1 MEKLLADTKLVVL
14 PLLKKYP
21 TSEEDKQYVLV
32 NNPENSKI
40 EKIKAISNLIITL
53 NFYYFKY
60 KLFDSHSKQIRE
72 IFFEYVNLIENLELN
87 EMETKQYTEFGQQ
100 CKILNAKMAKQFEIL
115 EDGNIDKVLD
125 GQIEIKEL
133 NTDEKLTKI
142 VKEIKF

>member
-32 NNPENSKI
+32 NNPENSRI